1 MDCLDCFA
9 APEELH
15 DFYSTAL
22 KVKTTAIK

>member
-1 MDCLDCFA
+1 MACLDCFA

-22 KVKTTAIK
+22 MEKTTAIK

>member
-1 MDCLDCFA
+1 MDCLECFS

-22 KVKTTAIK
+22 NAKTTAIK